1 MGNTAMGN
9 FGQLKSMNDLPP
21 DRIILGYI
29 RQAVKLNS
37 KAIKVP
43 RRTRRTEKKALKVP
57 KYFKDALV
65 KNRMALKTFESFSY
79 TNKKDYV
86 DWMTEAKTEETRIK
100 RLVNSIDW
108 LSQGKIRNWKYVKK

>member
-1 MGNTAMGN
+1 MGN

-43 RRTRRTEKKALKVP
+43 RRTGRTEKKALKVP